1 MKHSGRLIGVSLG
14 PGDADLITR
23 RAWFQLG
30 RAEPLWTY
38 PLRSLKTESYALAI
52 AQRSGLAIPSDA
64 QALVFPMTHDA
75 EKLARA
81 WLRAA
86 SQVLPVLQSGRDVL
100 FLVEGDASTYATFG
114 HLERTLRGL
123 APELQVEV
131 IPGITSF
138 HASCARLQI
147 PFSEQDDTVAIVPAA
162 YGVEMVERLLDDF
175 DTLVLMKVKPLIDE
189 LIELLERR
197 QLLDR
202 SCFVEK
208 AGAPEE
214 RVLRGSELLSLRGSK
229 VNYLSLLLVKNDQ
242 RQRGERVKGCKK
254 KPVVLPN
261 SIDAGS

>member
-1 MKHSGRLIGVSLG
+1 MSTQTGRLIGVSLG
-14 PGDADLITR
+14 PGDAGLITR
-23 RAWFQLG
+23 RAWAQLQ

-38 PLRSLKTESYALAI
+38 PLRSLKTESYALVI
-52 AQRSGLAIPSDA
+52 AQRSGLPVPADA

-114 HLERTLRGL
+114 HLARTLRGL
-123 APELQVEV
+123 APELQVEI
-131 IPGITSF
+131 IPGVTSF

-162 YGVEMVERLLDDF
+162 YGVAMVERLFEDF

-189 LIELLERR
+189 LVDLLERR
-197 QLLDR
+197 RLLDK

-208 AGAPEE
+208 AGSPEE
-214 RVLRGSELLSLRGSK
+214 RVLRGAELLSLRGSK

-254 KPVVLPN
+254 KMEVPV
-261 SIDAGS
+261 SI